1 MEKWKKIGEYTTGL
15 DIEARGNKRRLVD
28 SNGKV
33 LYEYVSKS
41 ESEEI
46 SE

>member
-1 MEKWKKIGEYTTGL
+1 MEKWRKIGKYTPDL
-15 DIEARGNKRRLVD
+15 DIEAKGNKRRLVD

-33 LYEYVSKS
+33 LFEYISKS
-41 ESEEI
+41 ESDEI